1 MHMHTLLF
9 LFLLL
14 WYHKAMKHG
23 TYTHAADN
31 PLGNAPL
38 APFAEL
44 ILSGKYMGINGVL
57 AASPIADTLA
67 FIMSVSMVILSFRH
81 LNELSPKH
89 QN

>member
-23 TYTHAADN
+23 TY
-31 PLGNAPL
+31 
-38 APFAEL
+38 
-44 ILSGKYMGINGVL
+44 
-57 AASPIADTLA
+57 
-67 FIMSVSMVILSFRH
+67 MSVSMVILSFRH